1 MNSQFK
7 TILITTV
14 CVVLAIIIGFSV
26 FNSVK
31 SKNDN
36 DVRYITGVWNPN
48 LDNNKIDVTVK
59 DTVVEPS
66 TGNNTKYDP
75 SEGIADNDKVDT
87 VVTDY
92 SQALR
97 FKANDLLNA
106 VAPYD
111 NKSFI
116 QFSTSANGT
125 GGIVVYYNISDKK
138 SIMSMQYFD
147 APNNCVGIGTT
158 KKNPAFVSYLK
169 MDESVWGKMT
179 DTKAVI
185 NIGGA
190 NYTLTPKRDML
201 EVNCYI
207 YYAVISAINAVSNI
221 DKDVPINVNVDVSK
235 FFDITNSKG
244 EKVNNPL
251 VMSCIGVYSS
261 TSTECDNYNWNY
273 NI

>member
-1 MNSQFK
+1 MNSQIK

-26 FNSVK
+26 YGAVK
-31 SKNDN
+31 NKNDN

-59 DTVVEPS
+59 DTVIEPTIGS
-66 TGNNTKYDP
+66 STKYDP
-75 SEGIADNDKVDT
+75 SDGIADNDNVET

-97 FKANDLLNA
+97 FTANDLLNA

-111 NKSFI
+111 DKSFI

-125 GGIVVYYNISDKK
+125 GGIVVYYNTAAKK

-147 APNNCVGIGTT
+147 APNKCVGVGTT
-158 KKNPAFVSYLK
+158 KKNPILVSYAR

-235 FFDITNSKG
+235 FFDITNAKG

-251 VMSCIGVYSS
+251 VMSCIGVYTS
-261 TSTECDNYNWNY
+261 TSTECDDYNWSY
-273 NI
+273 SI